1 MFASGIQKM
10 DGIEHMQN
18 SGSLTMAAL
27 KNSPM
32 RNRSNT
38 QRDDR
43 DKLRPLNREDSMEE
57 AEEIEEE
64 EIRKVSTSFNI
75 QR

>member
-1 MFASGIQKM
+1 
-10 DGIEHMQN
+10 
-18 SGSLTMAAL
+18 MAAL

-75 QR
+75 